1 MYVSLLAILCLC
13 TFSFAVQTSVPVH
26 VRLAH
31 PWLAGVDGR
40 AATIAEMIEAAAD
53 LWPDDLSGV
62 IQDVWS
68 TDNPSLF
75 TSRSEEDIYK
85 VIESALTRRLGTRLE
100 YVEALSELD
109 EWRLAVAQHR
119 LQPRVAAFVQSYMS
133 TVSEEPGCATWIY
146 WQGQILCP
154 NDVTRI
160 TNGAT
165 STKYDGSIHEKVHT
179 SDHVFGG
186 VSGPIAV
193 MYADPTSSDVGHV
206 LNYLL
211 SISATVPLRVVF
223 RWNIPSG
230 NSGSH
235 YISGFG
241 ASLHLKK
248 VDYLVIDDR
257 SVGSGQVLFN
267 LTPPISADREWFQKQ
282 IGGRGKATPD
292 NAQKEVQNQVVLSPE
307 QLAPL
312 GYGAARAVLQ
322 SSDPLRAL
330 EQLTSEFPVHATA
343 LAKYSG
349 RARKRDKTYAA
360 LKELRR
366 MGLKDGVSMVWVNGK
381 PLSAEEFVPMHLG
394 SEIRKERAL
403 VEKLVSDDIGFDYPG
418 AITLLSLDQLGAAYH
433 DGSSVVQLYDAS
445 DRKEHSRVI
454 SYLNDL
460 EVDGIKQGWPRS
472 LYSLFDKGRNMAVPL
487 ARNLHNLIIIPDMSR
502 HEALVHLGAVL
513 ETFGSA
519 YPIRIGVVPLA
530 SDAVSVA
537 LWYALELLGPKNTSA
552 LLKRVADK
560 PDKLR
565 TELGGAVP
573 LNQRDAQLDAFLKYG
588 TLSESHY
595 ERLIQTRRYLARL
608 GVSPSESYGMVF
620 IDGLAIPFNENVF
633 APFIAIVER
642 QEEVVKEH
650 LAAGLL
656 TDDNDIDNF
665 FYDLPTTLSA
675 RSWIHVPRGSTGE
688 VNSTAIDLI
697 ATFKACS
704 HPNAQNVLRDFLYN
718 SDVADVS
725 LRVVADSES
734 DAGRSLVAAAL
745 KAHEQRKGFRLGFIL
760 TGGSCPFARLVYSA
774 AHSNYLEK
782 LSAKQLLDSLEGRVP
797 AEKVAEEAGFSL
809 ESESETKYFWSALGK
824 EFAHAAHLNGP
835 ALIVNGIALSADPL
849 KVTQDDI
856 VAIIDVENQIQVK
869 PIVEATDITGIPR
882 AKRSLAIELISS
894 VISVDTQPDPAA
906 DGLFVRDP
914 QIRTQTPAV
923 LADTDAAFHVGAP
936 SSECS
941 VRFTVLMDPLD
952 GSAPVY
958 AATIRMLSSLHG
970 VAVDV
975 ILNPKRLV
983 RSLPLQKFERYDL
996 RTRPVFENGV
1006 EVPPSVSFASLPPSA
1021 VLTME
1026 LHAPRG
1032 MVAMAAGAVYDLD
1045 NIRLADV
1052 PVELRETGVEA
1063 LYEAR
1068 DLLIEGHGRDI
1079 KAFVP
1084 HGLEIELESID
1095 RRTRHDTILMESLGY
1110 FQFRVPPGCWNLKVR
1125 EGGSAERY
1133 DLVST
1138 GAQGWDS
1145 PPLHITGPGITVD
1158 TLQGST
1164 VYPQFALHDRPTKH
1178 TGNTNGHRTH
1188 ADINIFTVASGHLYE
1203 RMTYIMVLSVLR
1215 HTKHSVKFWFIENF
1229 LSPAFKD
1236 LIPHLAREYKFNY
1249 ELITFS
1255 WPHWLREQTEK
1266 QRMIWAYKILFLDV
1280 LFPLDLDRVI
1290 FVDADQIVRHDL
1302 YDLVQ
1307 TDLQGAPYG
1316 YPPMGDDSEDM
1327 DGFRFWKKGY
1337 WAKFLRGKPYH
1348 ISALYVVD
1356 LQRFREMGA
1365 GDMIRKH
1372 YQQLSADPNSLA
1384 NLDQDL
1390 PNHRKFLADQFNISY
1405 LYTHSTRRGCGVRHG
1420 ALTSGCIRQRQLTSA
1435 ATRKLRSRSLIVP
1448 GARFRSGMNL
1458 TQKLRSSHVRS
1469 STMFQVKIQ
1478 STSAAPVL

>member
-1 MYVSLLAILCLC
+1 MYVALLAILCLC
-13 TFSFAVQTSVPVH
+13 TFSFAAQTSVPVH

-40 AATIAEMIEAAAD
+40 AAAIAELIEAAAD

-62 IQDVWS
+62 IHDVWN
-68 TDNPSLF
+68 TYNPSLS

-85 VIESALTRRLGTRLE
+85 DIESILTRRLGARLE
-100 YVEALSELD
+100 PVDALSELD

-119 LQPRVAAFVQSYMS
+119 LAPRVAAFVQSYLS
-133 TVSEEPGCATWIY
+133 TVSEEPACATWIY
-146 WQGQILCP
+146 WQGQMLCP
-154 NDVTRI
+154 TDVTRI

-165 STKYDGSIHEKVHT
+165 SAKYDGSVHEKVRT

-186 VSGPIAV
+186 VGGPTAV
-193 MYADPTSSDVGHV
+193 MYADPTSSDVGYV
-206 LNYLL
+206 LDSLL
-211 SISATVPLRVVF
+211 RVSATVPLRVVF

-230 NSGSH
+230 SSGIH

-267 LTPPISADREWFQKQ
+267 LPPPISADREWFQRQ

-292 NAQKEVQNQVVLSPE
+292 NAQREVQRQVALSPD

-330 EQLTSEFPVHATA
+330 EQFTSEFPVHAAA
-343 LAKYSG
+343 LAKYSSRIRRG
-349 RARKRDKTYAA
+349 DKTYAA
-360 LKELRR
+360 LKELGR

-403 VEKLVSDDIGFDYPG
+403 VEKLVSEDIGFDYPG
-418 AITLLSLDQLGAAYH
+418 ALTLLSLDHLSVAYH
-433 DGSSVVQLYDAS
+433 DGSPVVQLYDAS
-445 DRKEHSRVI
+445 DRKEHSLVI

-460 EVDGIKQGWPRS
+460 EVDGEKQGWPRS
-472 LYSLFDKGRNMAVPL
+472 LYSLLGKGGHMAVPL

-502 HEALVHLGAVL
+502 REALEHLGAIL

-530 SDAVSVA
+530 SDVVSVA
-537 LWYALELLGPKNTSA
+537 LWYALELLGPQNTSV
-552 LLKRVADK
+552 LLKRVASK
-560 PDKLR
+560 PDMLR
-565 TELGGAVP
+565 AELAGAIP
-573 LNQRDAQLDAFLKYG
+573 LDRRDAQLDAFLKHG
-588 TLSESHY
+588 TLSDNHY

-608 GVSPSESYGMVF
+608 GVSSAESYGMVF

-633 APFIAIVER
+633 APFIAIVKR

-656 TDDNDIDNF
+656 TDDKDVENF
-665 FYDLPTTLSA
+665 FYDLPTTLST
-675 RSWIHVPRGSTGE
+675 RSWIHVPRGNTGE
-688 VNSTAIDLI
+688 VNSTAVDLI
-697 ATFKACS
+697 STFKACR

-725 LRVVADSES
+725 LRVLADFES
-734 DAGRSLVAAAL
+734 GAGKSLAAAAL
-745 KAHEQRKGFRLGFIL
+745 KAHEQRRGFRLGFVH
-760 TGGSCPFARLVYSA
+760 TGGSCPFAQLVYSA
-774 AHSNYLEK
+774 SRSNCLEK
-782 LSAKQLLDSLEGRVP
+782 LSAKQLRDSLEGRAS
-797 AEKVAEEAGFSL
+797 AEKVAEETGFTL
-809 ESESETKYFWSALGK
+809 ENENETKSFWSSVGQK
-824 EFAHAAHLNGP
+824 FAHTAHLNGP

-856 VAIIDVENQIQVK
+856 IAVVDVEHQIHAK

-894 VISVDTQPDPAA
+894 VIAVDTQPDPAA

-923 LADTDAAFHVGAP
+923 LADTNAAFHVGAP

-952 GSAPVY
+952 GSAPAY
-958 AATIRMLSSLHG
+958 AATVRMLSSLHG
-970 VAVDV
+970 VSVDV
-975 ILNPKRLV
+975 ILNPKRRV

-1052 PVELRETGVEA
+1052 PVELRATGVEA

-1079 KAFVP
+1079 KAVVP
-1084 HGLEIELESID
+1084 HGLEIELEGID
-1095 RRTRHDTILMESLGY
+1095 GKSRHDTILMESLGY
-1110 FQFRVPPGCWNLKVR
+1110 FQFRVPPGRWNLKVR
-1125 EGGSAERY
+1125 EGSSAEKY
-1133 DLVST
+1133 ELVST
-1138 GAQGWDS
+1138 GVKGWDS
-1145 PPLHITGPGITVD
+1145 PPLHVTGPGITVD

-1164 VYPQFALHDRPTKH
+1164 VYPQFALRDRPAKR
-1178 TGNTNGHRTH
+1178 TGNTNDRRTH

-1255 WPHWLREQTEK
+1255 WPHWLREQKEK

-1365 GDMIRKH
+1365 GDMLRKH

-1390 PNHRKFLADQFNISY
+1390 PNHREFIADQFNIFY
-1405 LYTHSTRRGCGVRHG
+1405 LYTLSTRRGFGARHG
-1420 ALTSGCIRQRQLTSA
+1420 VPMSGCLRRRQLTYA
-1435 ATRKLRSRSLIVP
+1435 VTRKLRSRSLIVLD
-1448 GARFRSGMNL
+1448 ARFQSGMNL
-1458 TQKLRSSHVRS
+1458 TQKLRSSRAS
-1469 STMFQVKIQ
+1469 SRTTLQAKIQ
-1478 STSAAPVL
+1478 GTSAAPGL